1 MRLALANLFK
11 FTRLTVYSMV
21 RVGGGGQYRHGYG
34 PKGKTSYRV
43 CLMIDQVVLFHRSS
57 SANLGKDRESSSQE
71 DSSRCER
78 KSRDAI
84 DIIEC

>member
-11 FTRLTVYSMV
+11 FTWLIVYSMA
-21 RVGGGGQYRHGYG
+21 RVGGQYRHGYE

-57 SANLGKDRESSSQE
+57 SANLDKDRESSSRE

-84 DIIEC
+84 DIGGC